1 MGGSSPHPPR
11 AAPKPDSPS
20 LSAHY
25 RSAPPLSIQLPPHT
39 SSFDKNCAH
48 YRAPYV
54 DQGRYEDM
62 SYDQI
67 HQLCKRRGRCR
78 KDSKEVSESRLDA
91 VGAEARRRAFRGDT
105 SMDTSVAAT
114 GKRNRGPEGV
124 AENPDE
130 LQSYQDKRCRVGDL
144 HLASDVGKEV
154 AKEHARRRYP
164 ESKSRSDVTQAS
176 AAEGVGAAISARV
189 AEECNRVL
197 AQDLTGE
204 GEELNR
210 ELVDAT
216 HCVAAI

>member
-1 MGGSSPHPPR
+1 MVHR
-11 AAPKPDSPS
+11 
-20 LSAHY
+20 
-25 RSAPPLSIQLPPHT
+25 HT
-39 SSFDKNCAH
+39 
-48 YRAPYV
+48 
-54 DQGRYEDM
+54 
-62 SYDQI
+62 
-67 HQLCKRRGRCR
+67 LRGRR
-78 KDSKEVSESRLDA
+78 RNQTPRLFPPITAPRLPFRFSSRLILLPLIKTA
-91 VGAEARRRAFRGDT
+91 RTIERHMLTRGAMRTCRTIKFINFASDGAAAGKTRKRSRNRGWTQWARRRAFRGDT

-130 LQSYQDKRCRVGDL
+130 LLSYQDKRCRVGDL

-154 AKEHARRRYP
+154 VKEHARRRYP